1 MESRFFR
8 ATEGKVNEFE
18 LSGGSKN
25 RAYNYRVW
33 RVKGSWVW
41 LEYRGAFSIYQN
53 LSETSIERSIEWG
66 KCSIWHKFHSFML
79 SSPKCKMVAKI
90 LPWTAWNWWLLVEHA
105 FPLENFRRENWATF
119 SKLPL
124 LPGIFQWNARKTCLL
139 LASQPELLDKW
150 KAPRDSTV
158 ELFPQLH
165 WLSLASLRSH
175 GIYAN
180 TVSRRHIR
188 SEGNRTL
195 LNT

>member
-1 MESRFFR
+1 M
-8 ATEGKVNEFE
+8 
-18 LSGGSKN
+18 
-25 RAYNYRVW
+25 
-33 RVKGSWVW
+33 
-41 LEYRGAFSIYQN
+41 
-53 LSETSIERSIEWG
+53 
-66 KCSIWHKFHSFML
+66 
-79 SSPKCKMVAKI
+79 
-90 LPWTAWNWWLLVEHA
+90 EHA

-119 SKLPL
+119 SKLHL
-124 LPGIFQWNARKTCLL
+124 FPGIFQWNARKTCLL
-139 LASQPELLDKW
+139 LASLPEFLDKW

-195 LNT
+195 LNTQDFVALWGGLRDKPKNTPEWEALFLYSISYCLCSGHTASQTWFVENQTFH